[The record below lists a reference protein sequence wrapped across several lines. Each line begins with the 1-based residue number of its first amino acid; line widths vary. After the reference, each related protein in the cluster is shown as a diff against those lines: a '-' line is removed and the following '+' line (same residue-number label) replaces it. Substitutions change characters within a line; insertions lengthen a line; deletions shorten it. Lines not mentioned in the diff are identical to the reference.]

1 VRILSAQVPFRW
13 MVPPLQLGDPIRSM
27 WFPSHLPLEGT
38 GSYLDFLAVIDDPW
52 YKTLTVAPEPSVE
65 QVPRA
70 IHLMG
75 GRIGTHM

>member
-1 VRILSAQVPFRW
+1 
-13 MVPPLQLGDPIRSM
+13 M